1 MSQADDIR
9 KYVIVNHISP
19 ARSRG
24 DAQVSVRAGDVHREM
39 DLSNSMPAVCSAI
52 GSTKFWAEAGVRETK
67 RDGPA
72 NSSTVVF
79 TFAIDQSSAIDVAA
93 AEKELRARFGN
104 PDVDNEKILSFNLPD
119 ERAIALQRDIQNVQL
134 WLESSHRTLP
144 SSWEMQLYQA
154 DRGRHSNL
162 PGRLK
167 HNPPELLR
175 QQGFPR
181 PVLSVRARDRNEFT
195 DILDWY
201 SQMPN
206 TLDLEALGKL
216 KATFI
221 SHFPDLEALGF
232 DATHGS
238 YWDEE
243 RKYKQALIE
252 RVAEVTG
259 RGDELSNAQV
269 GNDVLA
275 ILESPE
281 SNLLGWRMTDR
292 LRIVRSTATPLI
304 NEAAGALL
312 RSPLDPPQAV
322 EEFVQKTWPEYSE
335 GQEGNMPYRDMR
347 TIPTMLLAF
356 AKPERAIGVRYKP
369 IYTAGMR
376 LLHRSLLKN
385 APFSAAEYGDVLAM
399 SEAILNVMRDDW
411 GWKPRDLWDVQGF
424 IWVTCNGSDA
434 DETVSDEK
442 SMVAESSKKSAA
454 PTNVILYGPPGTG
467 KTYRSAQE
475 AVLLCDGVAPDEQ
488 DRQKLMERFNALKDA
503 GRIAFVTFHQSYSY
517 EDFIEGL
524 RPETAAE
531 DEVGQSSSGG
541 FRLKPTDGVF
551 KRISALAEQAGAVR
565 PAASAFDLDGR
576 NFFKMSLGR
585 AYDQSEIFQAAID
598 GGYVALG
605 WGGDTD
611 WSDPIF
617 EKFDAILEKWRSV
630 EPDISSNR
638 GDVTQT
644 FRLRAMMQKGDIV
657 IVSDGNSQF
666 RAIGEIIGPYE
677 FAKDATDYRHRRKV
691 RWLRVLERSLP
702 VETILDGKFTM
713 MSLYRI
719 DPKKIKRAA
728 LETILGEQGATVT
741 TDLNKD
747 PDPYVLV
754 IDEINRANISKV
766 FGELITL
773 IEPDK
778 RLGCLNALTVTLP
791 YSHEEFGVPA
801 NLHIVGTMNTADRSI
816 ALLDTALRRRFQFKE
831 LMPQPSLLGDNVG
844 GVNIRALL
852 SALNERIEYFFD
864 REHQIGHAYFMEC
877 RSRTDLDRV
886 MRTKIIP
893 LLSEYFYDNWEK
905 LREVLGETSDE
916 GHFTVRTKLRPPTTG
931 AMDSDIERYRYDV
944 RSEFP
949 ANAYDHFMS

>member
-1 MSQADDIR
+1 M
-9 KYVIVNHISP
+9 
-19 ARSRG
+19 
-24 DAQVSVRAGDVHREM
+24 RAGDVHHEM
-39 DLSNSMPAVCSAI
+39 ALSNAMPAVCSAI
-52 GSTKFWAEAGVRETK
+52 GSNKFGAEAGFREIK

-79 TFAIDQSSAIDVAA
+79 TFAIDRSSAIDVAA
-93 AEKELRARFGN
+93 AEEELRERFGD
-104 PDVDNEKILSFNLPD
+104 PDIDNEKVLSFNLPD
-119 ERAIALQRDIQNVQL
+119 GRAIALQRDIQTVQL
-134 WLESSHRTLP
+134 WLESSDRAPP
-144 SSWEMQLYQA
+144 SSWEKHLYEA

-181 PVLSVRARDRNEFT
+181 SVLSVRARNRNELT
-195 DILDWY
+195 AILDWY
-201 SQMPN
+201 KQMED
-206 TLDLEALGKL
+206 TLDIEALGKL
-216 KATFI
+216 KAAFI
-221 SHFPDLEALGF
+221 SRFPDFEALGF
-232 DATHGS
+232 EAAQGS

-243 RKYKQALIE
+243 RRHKQALIE
-252 RVAEVTG
+252 RVRQVTE
-259 RGDELSNAQV
+259 RGNELSNAQM
-269 GNDVLA
+269 GRDVLA
-275 ILESPE
+275 IVESPE
-281 SNLLGWRMTDR
+281 SSLLGWRMTDR
-292 LRIVRSTATPLI
+292 LQIVRSKATPLI
-304 NEAAGALL
+304 DEAAGALL
-312 RSPLDPPQAV
+312 RSTLDPPQAV
-322 EEFVQKTWPEYSE
+322 EEFVQKMWPEYSE
-335 GQEGNMPYRDMR
+335 GKEGNLPYRDIR

-356 AKPERAIGVRYKP
+356 AKPEQAIGVRYKP
-369 IYTAGMR
+369 IFAAGVR

-399 SEAILNVMRDDW
+399 SKAILNVMRDNW

-424 IWVTCNGSDA
+424 IWVTCSGSDA
-434 DETVSDEK
+434 DEMVSGGK
-442 SMVAESSKKSAA
+442 SLVTESERKSAT

-467 KTYRSAQE
+467 KTYRSAQV
-475 AVLLCDGVAPDEQ
+475 AVLLCDGVAPDER
-488 DRQKLMERFNALKDA
+488 DRRNLMKRFNALKDA

-517 EDFIEGL
+517 EDFVEGL
-524 RPETAAE
+524 RPDTASE
-531 DEVGQSSSGG
+531 DDGGQSSSGG

-551 KRISALAEQAGAVR
+551 KRIAALAEQAGAVT
-565 PAASAFDLDGR
+565 PAASAFDLNDR

-585 AYDQSEIFQAAID
+585 AYDQSEIYQAAID

-611 WSDPIF
+611 WSDPVF
-617 EKFDAILEKWRSV
+617 DKFDAILEKWRSV

-666 RAIGEIIGPYE
+666 RAIGEITGPYE

-691 RWLRVLERSLP
+691 RWLRILEKSLP

-719 DPKKIKRAA
+719 DSKRIKRAA
-728 LETILGEQGATVT
+728 LETILGEQGAAVT
-741 TDLNKD
+741 AHLNKD

-778 RLGCLNALTVTLP
+778 RLGSLNALTVTLP

-816 ALLDTALRRRFQFKE
+816 ALLDTALRRRFQFEE
-831 LMPQPSLLGDNVG
+831 LMPQPYLLSENVDGVNVRSLL
-844 GVNIRALL
+844 
-852 SALNERIEYFFD
+852 STLNERIEYFFD

-877 RSRTDLDRV
+877 RSRTDLDKV

-893 LLSEYFYDNWEK
+893 LLSEYFFDNWEK
-905 LREVLGETSDE
+905 LREVLGETRDE
-916 GHFTVRTKLRPPTTG
+916 GHFTVRTKLRPSTTG
-931 AMDSDIERYRYDV
+931 AADLDIERYRYDV
-944 RSEFP
+944 RSEFS
-949 ANAYDHFMS
+949 ADAYDQLMS